1 MAYSEIINE
10 IQEQINETLAN
21 IEQYELDIT
30 QMQAEIEEKQTF
42 IAQFQQR
49 IEGLNQLKA
58 NAQTLSDEAGSNV
71 TINVIG
77 SGYTVDHSL
86 S

>member
-10 IQEQINETLAN
+10 IQEQIDEILAN

-30 QMQAEIEEKQTF
+30 QMQADIEEKQAY

-49 IEGLNQLKA
+49 IEGLTQLRV
-58 NAQTLSDEAGSNV
+58 NAQTLSDEAGSSVVVNV
-71 TINVIG
+71 TNAF
-77 SGYTVDHSL
+77 STSTTV
-86 S
+86 

>member
-10 IQEQINETLAN
+10 IQEQINEILAN

-30 QMQAEIEEKQTF
+30 QMQADIEEKQAY

-49 IEGLNQLKA
+49 IEGLNQLKV
-58 NAQTLSDEAGSNV
+58 NAQTLSDQAGSSIVVNV
-71 TINVIG
+71 TNAFSQTTEV
-77 SGYTVDHSL
+77 
-86 S
+86 

>member
-58 NAQTLSDEAGSNV
+58 NAQTLSDEAGSSVVVNV
-71 TINVIG
+71 TNAF
-77 SGYTVDHSL
+77 SQTTTV
-86 S
+86 

>member
-10 IQEQINETLAN
+10 IQEQINDTLAN

-49 IEGLNQLKA
+49 IEGLTQLRV
-58 NAQTLSDEAGSNV
+58 NAQTLSDEAGSSVVVNV
-71 TINVIG
+71 TNAF
-77 SGYTVDHSL
+77 SQTTTV
-86 S
+86 